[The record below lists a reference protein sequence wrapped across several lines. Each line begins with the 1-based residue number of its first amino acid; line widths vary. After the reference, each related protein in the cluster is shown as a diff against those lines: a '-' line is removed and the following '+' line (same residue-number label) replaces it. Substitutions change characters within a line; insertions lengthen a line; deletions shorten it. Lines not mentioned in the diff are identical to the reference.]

1 MSLIIR
7 RFKNM
12 SIRFIK
18 KDIEILLLELK
29 THKDKGKF
37 ESLNYKELVK
47 LQGYLQNANLVI
59 YGSGV

>member
-1 MSLIIR
+1 
-7 RFKNM
+7 M